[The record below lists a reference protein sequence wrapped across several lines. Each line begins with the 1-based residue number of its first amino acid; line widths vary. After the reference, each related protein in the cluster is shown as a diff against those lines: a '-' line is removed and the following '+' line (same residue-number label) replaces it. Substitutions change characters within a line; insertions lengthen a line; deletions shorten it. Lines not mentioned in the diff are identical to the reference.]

1 MIRVLTGLP
10 MWLQATGSA
19 IAAGLLLG
27 LLVGALL
34 SGGSSAGGGVTVQD
48 PWQQRQLDV
57 ETLLS
62 SMLSSAN
69 WNRGA
74 VPVEP
79 EPEEPEPEPEDPTR
93 PGAFRYLHLIAIL
106 RNPGLEAVFRPEKM
120 PDDIQQLM
128 ISSPDD
134 VGLLRVAPDEEIVSG
149 WLVSDI
155 SDTRLVIRE
164 IDGDR
169 LVEYRLFDWHNVDN

>member
-57 ETLLS
+57 GELS
-62 SMLSSAN
+62 RCLYEYADAEAATHLFRVSS
-69 WNRGA
+69 GI
-74 VPVEP
+74 
-79 EPEEPEPEPEDPTR
+79 D
-93 PGAFRYLHLIAIL
+93 
-106 RNPGLEAVFRPEKM
+106 
-120 PDDIQQLM
+120 
-128 ISSPDD
+128 S
-134 VGLLRVAPDEEIVSG
+134 
-149 WLVSDI
+149 
-155 SDTRLVIRE
+155 LVIGE
-164 IDGDR
+164 SQI
-169 LVEYRLFDWHNVDN
+169 LK